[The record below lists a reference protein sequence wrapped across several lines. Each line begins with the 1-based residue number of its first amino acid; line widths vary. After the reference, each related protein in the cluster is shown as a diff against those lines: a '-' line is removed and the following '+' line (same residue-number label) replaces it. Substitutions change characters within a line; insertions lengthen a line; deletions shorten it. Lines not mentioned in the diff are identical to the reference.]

1 MLGDNYELS
10 FTDRKSAI
18 YPKEMLIEPV
28 RTVEMITPQKVEPGV
43 FKRSVPEMKDP
54 TD

>member
-1 MLGDNYELS
+1 MLLVPLLPAG
-10 FTDRKSAI
+10 K
-18 YPKEMLIEPV
+18 P
-28 RTVEMITPQKVEPGV
+28 TPQVVEPGS